1 MKSLNDPIMLVSE
14 NSNFREMKIK
24 TRLYDY
30 QPNRMVITEKSN
42 DTKQWQK
49 CGVTVTL
56 LQSW

>member
-1 MKSLNDPIMLVSE
+1 MIPLCWYQKIQ
-14 NSNFREMKIK
+14 NFREMKIK
-24 TRLYDY
+24 NPVLHDY